1 MSEEKITI
9 HIKYRDLEQ
18 TFVGNVDDVWV
29 SVNRFFSQVIPS
41 FDVARKVTLT
51 VDLQKLIQDVERV
64 IAIAPEGPAL
74 LVSKQKLTDSETIQ
88 LYLLAAHI
96 GYRLG
101 HLNRDSFS
109 KEELQTR
116 LAKSPKI
123 TSTRLGEL
131 CREGMATKTG
141 EGHYK
146 ITTIGIKCLQ
156 EETLLKIR
164 EKI

>member
-1 MSEEKITI
+1 MREEKITV
-9 HIKYRDLEQ
+9 HVKYRDVEQ

-51 VDLQKLIQDVERV
+51 VDLQKLIQDVEGV
-64 IAIAPEGPAL
+64 IAIAPEGPEL
-74 LVSKQKLTDSETIQ
+74 LISKQKFTDSETIQ
-88 LYLLAAHI
+88 LCLLAAHM
-96 GYRLG
+96 GYKLG
-101 HLNRDSFS
+101 HLSRDSLS

-116 LAKSPKI
+116 LGKSSKI

-141 EGHYK
+141 EGYYK
-146 ITTIGIKCLQ
+146 ITTIGIKRLR
-156 EETLLKIR
+156 EETLPKIR